1 MTLQSSG
8 AISLANVNTELG
20 RSSTATIS
28 LGETAVRTLA
38 GVASGA
44 ISLSNLYGKSNVTFT
59 PDGGTSAGAPALL
72 SDTQMFSAS
81 VSIECSAQAVWTWSK
96 TGSSFAFAS
105 IASGQSNA
113 IISFYLETETQY
125 RTAVFNVTGVSGGVT
140 RYYQV
145 LLTVEGNN

>member
-1 MTLQSSG
+1 MSQ
-8 AISLANVNTELG
+8 VNTELG
-20 RSSTATIS
+20 RSATATIS

-44 ISLSNLYGKSNVTFT
+44 ISMNDLRGKSGVTFT
-59 PDGGTSAGAPALL
+59 PDGGTTSGSPALL
-72 SDTQMFSAS
+72 SETQVFSAS
-81 VSIECSAQAVWTWSK
+81 VSIQCSAQAVWTWSK

-105 IASGQSNA
+105 IPSGSSNA
-113 IISFYLETETQY
+113 IITFYLETETQY